1 MPKDE
6 QGFFVFTQTNI
17 ITIKTRI
24 QSELSR
30 IETERG
36 VQVLYAVESGSRAW
50 GFASTDSDYDVR
62 FIYLHAPEWYLSV
75 GQKRDVIEEPISG
88 DLDLSGWDLRK
99 ALGLLRKSNSSLLE
113 WLRSA
118 IVYREDIGFSTGFRA
133 LAEQYYTPAKCFL
146 HYLHMAEGNFRDYLR
161 GDVVWLKKYLYVLR
175 PICACRW
182 IECGLGHVPMEF
194 FKLVNKTIDDVMLRF
209 AITDLVMRK
218 RNGEELDRAPRVP
231 VLSEFIES
239 ELARLADIVP
249 EPSDLPPVAELDA
262 FFRSILLKAI

>member
-1 MPKDE
+1 M
-6 QGFFVFTQTNI
+6 
-17 ITIKTRI
+17 KTKI

-50 GFASTDSDYDVR
+50 GFASIDSDYDVR
-62 FIYLHAPEWYLSV
+62 FIYLRAPEWYLSV
-75 GQKRDVIEEPISG
+75 EQKRDVIEEPISG
-88 DLDLSGWDLRK
+88 DLDISGWDLRK
-99 ALGLLRKSNSSLLE
+99 ALGLLRKSNPPLLE

-118 IVYREDIGFSTGFRA
+118 IVYREDVRFSTGFRA
-133 LAEQYYTPAKCFL
+133 LAENYYSPAKCFF

-182 IECGLGHVPMEF
+182 IERGLGPVPMEF
-194 FKLVNKTIDDVMLRF
+194 SKLVNKTIDDVMLRF
-209 AITDLVMRK
+209 AIADLVVRK

-231 VLSEFIES
+231 VISEFVES
-239 ELARLADIVP
+239 ELARLADIAP
-249 EPSDLPPVAELDA
+249 EKTEPLPVTELDA
-262 FFRSILLKAI
+262 FFRNTLLKAA